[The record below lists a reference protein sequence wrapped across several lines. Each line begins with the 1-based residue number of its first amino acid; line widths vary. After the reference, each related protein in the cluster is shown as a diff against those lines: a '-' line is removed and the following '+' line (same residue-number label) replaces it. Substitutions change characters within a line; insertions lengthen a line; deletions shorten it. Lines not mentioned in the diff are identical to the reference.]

1 MPLIPDTIVQ
11 VWIYG
16 LVTYQYLSYF
26 TSEEKDALWIRGPI
40 LLLYALNTIH
50 VAMSIS
56 LVYISNYGRI
66 EVLFTE
72 RIPWMM
78 LIAFLAIPFSAFI
91 AQLFL
96 IFRAL
101 RLLNSPRWKYVI
113 VTMLT
118 LVAVAGCTCG
128 TVLGIRL
135 FLLPLGLQQ
144 WSILKPWVTAWL
156 AFEVV
161 ADCMIAATL
170 AWTLGLSS
178 THFQGS
184 RRVLKHLLRTSIQ
197 TGAIASLFAVIT
209 LTVYLCLP
217 DTFLA
222 KITAIPIGCIYCAS
236 VMDTL
241 LSRRSLRELMQS
253 GEPKTYRSSDRR
265 RCRDDL
271 GANTSR
277 TSIRVGL
284 GTYGQKGKG
293 KAPEWPSSSEDG
305 YGVPT

>member
-1 MPLIPDTIVQ
+1 MPFSRHRFQLAMPLIPDTIGALTIGTILQ

-56 LVYISNYGRI
+56 LVWYYCISNYGRI

-101 RLLNSPRWKYVI
+101 RLLNSPHWKYVI
-113 VTMLT
+113 VTTLT

-156 AFEVV
+156 TFEVV

-184 RRVLKHLLRTSIQ
+184 RRVLKHLLHTSIQ

-222 KITAIPIGCIYCAS
+222 KITAIPIGCIYCAVS
-236 VMDTL
+236 PGYICGDMSYLDWAST
-241 LSRRSLRELMQS
+241 SPSWIPFSL
-253 GEPKTYRSSDRR
+253 
-265 RCRDDL
+265 
-271 GANTSR
+271 
-277 TSIRVGL
+277 
-284 GTYGQKGKG
+284 
-293 KAPEWPSSSEDG
+293 
-305 YGVPT
+305 GVA